1 MGKSK
6 FDKTCTVCQ
15 GSYKY
20 CSGCS
25 DYAKYPRWM
34 ESFCSD
40 NCRKIFNT
48 VMEYKAGIKTA
59 HQAADALKACD
70 LSDLKNFE
78 NSIVNLINIILESG
92 SPVNKSIEEKQ
103 LEGKTITEETTT
115 VETQAIEV
123 ETESEKTDD
132 KKSNEM
138 KQKFD
143 SKNKF
148 NGYKKANSN
157 NYKK

>member
-6 FDKTCTVCQ
+6 FDKICVVDQ
-15 GSYKY
+15 KKFKY

-25 DYAKYPRWM
+25 DYARYPRWM

-48 VMEYKAGIKTA
+48 VMEYKARIKTV

-70 LSDLKNFE
+70 LSDLNHFE
-78 NSIVNLINIILESG
+78 KSIGNLINTILESG
-92 SPVNKSIEEKQ
+92 SPVNKTTEEKQ
-103 LEGKTITEETTT
+103 LEKKTITEETTT